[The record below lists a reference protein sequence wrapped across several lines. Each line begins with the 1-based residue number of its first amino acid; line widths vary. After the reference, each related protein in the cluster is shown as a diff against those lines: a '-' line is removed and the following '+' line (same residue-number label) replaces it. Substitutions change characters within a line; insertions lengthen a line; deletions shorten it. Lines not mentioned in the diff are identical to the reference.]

1 MKYYITLWWCRPVC
15 SSSPQPAA
23 TTFALPSVFI
33 YSSMV
38 VQACLFYIPRAI
50 WLSVEGGLMKH
61 LAKDKQGILV
71 EDAEAK
77 TSRLL
82 ADFSQHLHNKYNK

>member
-1 MKYYITLWWCRPVC
+1 
-15 SSSPQPAA
+15 
-23 TTFALPSVFI
+23 
-33 YSSMV
+33 MV

-61 LAKDKQGILV
+61 LAKDNQGILV

-82 ADFSQHLHNKYNK
+82 ADFSQHLHNKYNKWAGAWSVQCHFKNKHFKYTETKKSVFSV